1 MSYAKGTK
9 TSAEVTQ
16 AEIQTTLRRFGA
28 KGFMSGQQE
37 LADGT
42 EAAMV
47 AFQFD
52 GKTIRFVMNLPDRNA
67 AEFKKSPAGR
77 VHYTASQ
84 SRDAWEQACKERWRA
99 LLLAIK
105 AKLVA
110 VEEKIAT
117 VEQEFM
123 AWIVMPNGRTAGETF
138 LPRIEE
144 AAKSGEM
151 PKLGWDGRGE

>member
-9 TSAEVTQ
+9 TDSSTTQ

-28 KGFMSGQQE
+28 DGFMSGQQRHPLGHE
-37 LADGT
+37 V
-42 EAAMV
+42 AMV
-47 AFQFD
+47 AFQFN
-52 GKTIRFVMNLPDRNA
+52 GKTIRFVMTLPDRNA
-67 AEFKKSPAGR
+67 SEFKTSPAGR
-77 VHYTASQ
+77 VRYTEAQ
-84 SRDAWEQACKERWRA
+84 SRDAWEQACKERWRC

-123 AWIVMPNGRTAGETF
+123 AWIVLPNGMTAGDHL
-138 LPRIEE
+138 LPQIEKQ
-144 AAKSGEM
+144 ASSGQM
-151 PKLGWDGRGE
+151 PLLPWDGRGA